1 MSSIMFGY
9 IQHNVWLYDQRVDV
23 FERGGHLYNKALF
36 IYFIELVNLYC
47 QLYEPL
53 THVSASAI
61 SGVSQMNEGNNLTI
75 YGGKTIYTWSLLYGK
90 SMLSSSFRQEFVEF
104 AIFDWKP
111 RWKGNDPGKLRWL
124 EAMPKKLWVWKEQCP
139 YHNHMLEQTPEWN
152 PTIPSPLSL
161 ASRLAKPEN
170 KPKTSACAV
179 RYDSVRTWNQSWPYH

>member
-75 YGGKTIYTWSLLYGK
+75 YGGKTIYT
-90 SMLSSSFRQEFVEF
+90 
-104 AIFDWKP
+104 
-111 RWKGNDPGKLRWL
+111 
-124 EAMPKKLWVWKEQCP
+124 
-139 YHNHMLEQTPEWN
+139 
-152 PTIPSPLSL
+152 
-161 ASRLAKPEN
+161 
-170 KPKTSACAV
+170 
-179 RYDSVRTWNQSWPYH
+179 